1 MLSKVRV
8 LVKRCKGRSGG
19 IEGLSIEGGRSNIL
33 HAMIYSRKYLP
44 ALSQSKAAVLV
55 QVRAIVRMLLF
66 NWLLADKMSLG
77 WKQKCLIT

>member
-1 MLSKVRV
+1 MPHEFIFAFTRV
-8 LVKRCKGRSGG
+8 SLGWHCQENVIKSEGFG

-66 NWLLADKMSLG
+66 N
-77 WKQKCLIT
+77 